1 MTSVESLGG
10 LARNRDGWPMLSEAT
25 VPLVKPRFL
34 GLAMIATVLLWSAS
48 PPEARC
54 QEPPPLEAPAFEPP
68 LTETAP
74 PAGRSAPAAPASTV
88 TNLAPGPAQVVAPK
102 PIAKPPSAKPAAPAT
117 TRDQKTGT
125 IPAPKA
131 PAPARATIPAPTPE
145 SRPVLAIPGLTMPS
159 TRSPIASYP
168 PSAAP
173 SPTSVPLAAPIDSG
187 PARYTTPYSSSP
199 VTDRAPSFG
208 RGSMNSAPAA
218 RSLASGNSGTVN
230 SGVRD
235 SIPLGIEPIADDPPA
250 NQPATNRPNASPA
263 TSGSRPPIRST
274 PGPLTN
280 DYTGGS
286 ALIRRNL
293 GRVRSYLTQTPEN
306 SGPPR
311 PDGLIGPKFAAKL
324 AEPEPDAV
332 VKKRVEKQL
341 RETLGDRVK
350 SLEVRVSGRNVLVAA
365 KPAWFWQRRGV
376 KRSIESLPALE
387 GYRVRVDLDD

>member
-88 TNLAPGPAQVVAPK
+88 TNLAPGPAQVVA
-102 PIAKPPSAKPAAPAT
+102 AKPAAPAT

-218 RSLASGNSGTVN
+218 RSLASGIRFPSGSSQSPT
-230 SGVRD
+230 
-235 SIPLGIEPIADDPPA
+235 IHQPI
-250 NQPATNRPNASPA
+250 
-263 TSGSRPPIRST
+263 SRPPIVRT
-274 PGPLTN
+274 PAPRHPVPARP
-280 DYTGGS
+280 S
-286 ALIRRNL
+286 ARR
-293 GRVRSYLTQTPEN
+293 
-306 SGPPR
+306 
-311 PDGLIGPKFAAKL
+311 
-324 AEPEPDAV
+324 
-332 VKKRVEKQL
+332 
-341 RETLGDRVK
+341 
-350 SLEVRVSGRNVLVAA
+350 
-365 KPAWFWQRRGV
+365 
-376 KRSIESLPALE
+376 PALSPTTTPAA
-387 GYRVRVDLDD
+387 RR